1 MQVVSKSIFAQQ
13 ISPKP
18 HENASFRC
26 DTDVAEKGKIYV
38 QTLFLETPPKNLGG
52 EKSGVNVLGQN
63 SVRGDFNISDL
74 STTEINRVVSSK
86 QKKKTN
92 PIEARL
98 DFDRLKS
105 RSSAEVN
112 HFIFRIYGCGVC
124 DQMFDVEEVF
134 LEHCHHH

>member
-1 MQVVSKSIFAQQ
+1 M
-13 ISPKP
+13 
-18 HENASFRC
+18 
-26 DTDVAEKGKIYV
+26 AEKGKIYV
-38 QTLFLETPPKNLGG
+38 QTFFLETPPKNLGG

-63 SVRGDFNISDL
+63 SVRCDFNGSDL

-86 QKKKTN
+86 QRKKTN
-92 PIEARL
+92 QIEPRL